1 MPSTVVREM
10 VDYLKTNFPAE
21 TIKGGFLS
29 DGEGVPDR
37 LIAVTELTGDE
48 PPAETFVGFGKGPKL
63 NMELPNLSI
72 RCREAKDCYEDSREL
87 AETLYQFLHNQ
98 VGITLGG
105 ARYSVIEATSPP
117 FPVGTD
123 EQARW
128 IIGIDIRCW
137 KKKSI

>member
-1 MPSTVVREM
+1 M
-10 VDYLKTNFPAE
+10 VDFLTTNFPAE
-21 TIKGGFLS
+21 DIRGGFLS

-37 LIAVTELTGDE
+37 TVAVMELTGDP

-63 NMELPNLSI
+63 NMESPNLSI
-72 RCREAKDCYEDSREL
+72 RCREGADCYEDSREL
-87 AETLYQFLHNQ
+87 AEDVYQFLHNQ
-98 VGITLGG
+98 VGVTLGG
-105 ARYSVIEATSPP
+105 ARYSLIEALSPP

-123 EQARW
+123 SSSRW